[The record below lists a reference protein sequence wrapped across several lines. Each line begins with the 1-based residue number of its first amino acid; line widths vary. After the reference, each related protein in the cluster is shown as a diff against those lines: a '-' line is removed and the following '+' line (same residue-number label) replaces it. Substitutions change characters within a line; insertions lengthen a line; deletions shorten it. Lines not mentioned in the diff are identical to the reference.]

1 MTSELNRSFE
11 IISFAGEAR
20 TLAFNAL
27 AEAKKGNFE
36 EAEKLVKKADKSI
49 NLAHKFQTE
58 LLFNDFNGNKAEV
71 DLLLV
76 HAQDHLMTSMLAIE
90 LLKEIIVLYKKQ
102 EG

>member
-1 MTSELNRSFE
+1 MPSELNKSFE

-20 TLAFNAL
+20 TQAFNAL
-27 AEAKKGNFE
+27 AKAKQGNYKEAEELLK
-36 EAEKLVKKADKSI
+36 EAEKSI
-49 NLAHKFQTE
+49 HLSHKFQTE
-58 LLFNDFNGNKAEV
+58 LLFNEFNGNKAEV

-90 LLKEIIVLYKKQ
+90 LLKEIIALYKKQ

>member
-1 MTSELNRSFE
+1 ME
-11 IISFAGEAR
+11 
-20 TLAFNAL
+20 
-27 AEAKKGNFE
+27 
-36 EAEKLVKKADKSI
+36 
-49 NLAHKFQTE
+49 FQTE